1 MIPPFFP
8 ILQYPKT
15 SIMDFLKKT
24 LSDAGEKA
32 AQEAMVDQASNAIK
46 GAFGGDNAKLVDQA
60 SSFVKQSL
68 NNNGNSSTQT
78 TQKTESTFLNQAEE
92 LIKQTVTKE
101 TTTTNNDNN
110 NNNNN
115 NNNNDNNN
123 NNNGNNEGD
132 KQVQEKTTIK
142 TDYID
147 KGISLVE
154 EKVFKISAD
163 KQNQETNEKIAG
175 FVRSGIEKYTG
186 SNNNSN
192 NSNNNNN

>member
-1 MIPPFFP
+1 
-8 ILQYPKT
+8 
-15 SIMDFLKKT
+15 MDFLKKT

-110 NNNNN
+110 NNND
-115 NNNNDNNN
+115 NDNNNN

-192 NSNNNNN
+192 NSNNSNNNNN

>member
-1 MIPPFFP
+1 
-8 ILQYPKT
+8 
-15 SIMDFLKKT
+15 MDFLKKT

-115 NNNNDNNN
+115 N
-123 NNNGNNEGD
+123 GNNEGD

>member
-1 MIPPFFP
+1 
-8 ILQYPKT
+8 
-15 SIMDFLKKT
+15 MDFLKKT

-101 TTTTNNDNN
+101 TTTTNNN
-110 NNNNN
+110 
-115 NNNNDNNN
+115 NNN

-186 SNNNSN
+186 SDNNSN

>member
-1 MIPPFFP
+1 
-8 ILQYPKT
+8 
-15 SIMDFLKKT
+15 MDFLKKT

-101 TTTTNNDNN
+101 TTTTNNN
-110 NNNNN
+110 
-115 NNNNDNNN
+115 NNN

>member
-110 NNNNN
+110 NNNN
-115 NNNNDNNN
+115 
-123 NNNGNNEGD
+123 GNNEGD

>member
-1 MIPPFFP
+1 
-8 ILQYPKT
+8 
-15 SIMDFLKKT
+15 MDFLKKT

-115 NNNNDNNN
+115 
-123 NNNGNNEGD
+123 GNNEGD

>member
-1 MIPPFFP
+1 
-8 ILQYPKT
+8 
-15 SIMDFLKKT
+15 MDFLKKT

-110 NNNNN
+110 NNNN
-115 NNNNDNNN
+115 
-123 NNNGNNEGD
+123 GNNEGD

>member
-1 MIPPFFP
+1 
-8 ILQYPKT
+8 
-15 SIMDFLKKT
+15 MDFLKKT

-115 NNNNDNNN
+115 NNN
-123 NNNGNNEGD
+123 GNNEGD

-192 NSNNNNN
+192 NSNNSNNNNNNN